1 MALFPTDNMKRDG
14 IQLGGPDTL
23 CYKCELERR
32 ANDPDSDIPYGK
44 LQYKE
49 VFKITQQGLD
59 TCICMKHFKEM
70 CATSHYML
78 IDTDECIAVPL
89 SAVEESAP
97 EVEVEDEG
105 PKADPDEI
113 PEEALA
119 EEVEPDK
126 NPEEAP
132 VEEEKPK
139 KKDKKDKKKEDK

>member
-1 MALFPTDNMKRDG
+1 MESDIVMALFPTDNMKRDG

-97 EVEVEDEG
+97 EVEVEDN
-105 PKADPDEI
+105 EI
-113 PEEALA
+113 EPEV

-132 VEEEKPK
+132 AEEEKPK

>member
-1 MALFPTDNMKRDG
+1 MALFPTNEKKLDG
-14 IQLGGPDTL
+14 IQLGGPNTL

-32 ANDPDSDIPYGK
+32 FNDTDSDIPYGEM
-44 LQYKE
+44 QYKE
-49 VFKITQQGLD
+49 VFKIVDQGQD
-59 TCICMKHFKEM
+59 ICICMKHFKEM

-78 IDTDECIAVPL
+78 IDTNECIAVPL

-105 PKADPDEI
+105 PKTEPDEI

-119 EEVEPDK
+119 
-126 NPEEAP
+126 
-132 VEEEKPK
+132 EEEKPK

>member
-1 MALFPTDNMKRDG
+1 MALFPNNEKKLDG
-14 IQLGGPDTL
+14 IQLGGPNTL

-32 ANDPDSDIPYGK
+32 ATDTDSDIPYGEM
-44 LQYKE
+44 QYKE
-49 VFKITQQGLD
+49 VFKIIDQGQD
-59 TCICMKHFKEM
+59 ICICMKHSKEM

-78 IDTDECIAVPL
+78 IDTNECIAVPL

-97 EVEVEDEG
+97 EVEEVESE
-105 PKADPDEI
+105 
-113 PEEALA
+113 A

>member
-1 MALFPTDNMKRDG
+1 MALFPTNEKKLDG
-14 IQLGGPDTL
+14 MQLGGPNTL

-32 ANDPDSDIPYGK
+32 ATDTDSDIPYGEM
-44 LQYKE
+44 QYKE
-49 VFKITQQGLD
+49 VFKIIDQGQD
-59 TCICMKHFKEM
+59 ICICMKHFKEM

-78 IDTDECIAVPL
+78 IDTNECIAVPL

-97 EVEVEDEG
+97 EVEEEDN
-105 PKADPDEI
+105 EI
-113 PEEALA
+113 EPEV

-139 KKDKKDKKKEDK
+139 KKKDKKKEDK

>member
-1 MALFPTDNMKRDG
+1 MALFPTNEKKLDG
-14 IQLGGPDTL
+14 IQLGGPNTL

-32 ANDPDSDIPYGK
+32 FNDTDSDIPYGEM
-44 LQYKE
+44 QYKE
-49 VFKITQQGLD
+49 VFKIVDQGQD
-59 TCICMKHFKEM
+59 ICICMKHFKEM

-78 IDTDECIAVPL
+78 IDTNECIAVPL

-97 EVEVEDEG
+97 EVDEVG
-105 PKADPDEI
+105 PE
-113 PEEALA
+113 PEV

-132 VEEEKPK
+132 AEEEKPK

>member
-1 MALFPTDNMKRDG
+1 MALFPTDNVIKDG
-14 IQLGGPDTL
+14 IQLGGPTTL

-44 LQYKE
+44 MQYKE
-49 VFKITQQGLD
+49 VFKIVDQGQD
-59 TCICMKHFKEM
+59 ICICMKHFKEM

-78 IDTDECIAVPL
+78 IDTDECVAVPL
-89 SAVEESAP
+89 TAMEESAP
-97 EVEVEDEG
+97 EV
-105 PKADPDEI
+105 
-113 PEEALA
+113 

>member
-1 MALFPTDNMKRDG
+1 MDG
-14 IQLGGPDTL
+14 IQLGGPNTL

-32 ANDPDSDIPYGK
+32 ATDTDSDIPYGEM
-44 LQYKE
+44 QYKE
-49 VFKITQQGLD
+49 VFKIIDQGQD
-59 TCICMKHFKEM
+59 ICICMKHFKEM

-78 IDTDECIAVPL
+78 IDTNECIAVPL

-97 EVEVEDEG
+97 EVEEVESG
-105 PKADPDEI
+105 V
-113 PEEALA
+113 

-132 VEEEKPK
+132 AEEEKPK

>member
-14 IQLGGPDTL
+14 IQLGGPNTL

-78 IDTDECIAVPL
+78 IDTNECIAVPL

-97 EVEVEDEG
+97 EVEEVE
-105 PKADPDEI
+105 
-113 PEEALA
+113 PEEVV
-119 EEVEPDK
+119 EVEPDR

-132 VEEEKPK
+132 AEEENPK

>member
-1 MALFPTDNMKRDG
+1 MESDIVMALFPTDNMKRDG

-78 IDTDECIAVPL
+78 IDTDECVAVPL
-89 SAVEESAP
+89 SAMEESAP
-97 EVEVEDEG
+97 EVEEEDN
-105 PKADPDEI
+105 EI
-113 PEEALA
+113 EPGV

>member
-59 TCICMKHFKEM
+59 TCICMKHFKKM

-78 IDTDECIAVPL
+78 IDTDECVAVPL
-89 SAVEESAP
+89 SAMEESAP

-105 PKADPDEI
+105 PKAEPDEI
-113 PEEALA
+113 PEEAPA
-119 EEVEPDK
+119 
-126 NPEEAP
+126 EEAP
-132 VEEEKPK
+132 AEEEKPK

>member
-78 IDTDECIAVPL
+78 IDTDECVAVPL
-89 SAVEESAP
+89 SAMEESAP
-97 EVEVEDEG
+97 EVEEEDN
-105 PKADPDEI
+105 EI
-113 PEEALA
+113 EPEV

>member
-1 MALFPTDNMKRDG
+1 MALFPTNEKKLDG
-14 IQLGGPDTL
+14 IQLGGPNTL

-32 ANDPDSDIPYGK
+32 ATDTDSDIPYGEM
-44 LQYKE
+44 QYKE
-49 VFKITQQGLD
+49 VFKIIDQGQD
-59 TCICMKHFKEM
+59 ICICMKHFKEM

-78 IDTDECIAVPL
+78 IDTNECIAVPL

-97 EVEVEDEG
+97 EVDEVE
-105 PKADPDEI
+105 
-113 PEEALA
+113 PEA

-132 VEEEKPK
+132 AEEEKPK

>member
-59 TCICMKHFKEM
+59 TCICMKHFKGM

-78 IDTDECIAVPL
+78 IDTDECVAVPL
-89 SAVEESAP
+89 TAIEESAP
-97 EVEVEDEG
+97 EVEEAEPEVEKVEEG
-105 PKADPDEI
+105 
-113 PEEALA
+113 
-119 EEVEPDK
+119 EPDK

-132 VEEEKPK
+132 AEEEKPK
-139 KKDKKDKKKEDK
+139 KKKDKKKEDK

>member
-1 MALFPTDNMKRDG
+1 MALFPTNEKKLDG
-14 IQLGGPDTL
+14 IQLGGPNTL

-32 ANDPDSDIPYGK
+32 FNDTDSDIPYGEM
-44 LQYKE
+44 QYKE
-49 VFKITQQGLD
+49 VFKIIDQGQD
-59 TCICMKHFKEM
+59 ICICMKHFKEM

-78 IDTDECIAVPL
+78 IDTNECIAVPL

-105 PKADPDEI
+105 PKAEPDEI

-119 EEVEPDK
+119 
-126 NPEEAP
+126 
-132 VEEEKPK
+132 EEEKPK

>member
-1 MALFPTDNMKRDG
+1 MALFPTDDMKRDG

-78 IDTDECIAVPL
+78 IDTDECMAVPL
-89 SAVEESAP
+89 SAMEESAP
-97 EVEVEDEG
+97 EVEEEDNKIE
-105 PKADPDEI
+105 
-113 PEEALA
+113 PEV

-132 VEEEKPK
+132 AEEEKPK

>member
-1 MALFPTDNMKRDG
+1 MALFPNNEKKLDG
-14 IQLGGPDTL
+14 IQLGGPNTL

-32 ANDPDSDIPYGK
+32 ATDTDSDIPYGEM
-44 LQYKE
+44 QYKE
-49 VFKITQQGLD
+49 VFKIIDQGQD
-59 TCICMKHFKEM
+59 ICICMKHFKEM

-78 IDTDECIAVPL
+78 IDTNECIAVPL

-105 PKADPDEI
+105 PKAEPDEI

-119 EEVEPDK
+119 EG
-126 NPEEAP
+126 
-132 VEEEKPK
+132 EKPK

>member
-1 MALFPTDNMKRDG
+1 MALFPTNEKKLDG
-14 IQLGGPDTL
+14 IQLGGPNTL

-32 ANDPDSDIPYGK
+32 FNDTDSDIPYGEM
-44 LQYKE
+44 QYKE
-49 VFKITQQGLD
+49 VFKIVDQGQD
-59 TCICMKHFKEM
+59 ICICMKHFKEM

-78 IDTDECIAVPL
+78 IDTNECIAVPL

-97 EVEVEDEG
+97 EVEEVESEVV
-105 PKADPDEI
+105 
-113 PEEALA
+113 
-119 EEVEPDK
+119 EVEPDK